1 MTRTAILWIGLA
13 AGAVLLAALFWIA
26 GQPRSTRQPAPA
38 TAAATAA
45 ATSTPAAIL
54 PVTKDPATAAEIA
67 AGKAVIN
74 CHITAGSAYTPTQ
87 YTAHAGRVYVQI
99 VIPGQCSGWIEDS
112 SP

>member
-38 TAAATAA
+38 TPA

-54 PVTKDPATAAEIA
+54 PVTKEPATPAEIA
-67 AGKAVIN
+67 AGEAVIN

-87 YTAHAGRVYVQI
+87 YTAHEGRVYVQI
-99 VIPGQCSGWIEDS
+99 VIPGQCSGWIEDG